1 MNGRPGRVAL
11 GVVTF
16 VALGAGWFALVAP
29 RSDRAG
35 SRSPITA
42 APSSIWPEGPFDA
55 PEQLSLAQSRVDAGR
70 DRWRLRAD
78 AVVAHFV
85 QSTFGWITVE
95 IADAAERPT
104 AGPVTYEAREDCGS
118 LCEGL
123 GGGGWVAVTVDRLLD
138 DRDGTVWSVVAV
150 GSDRLRLPVEAGDVV
165 VAGESLP
172 FGLSIAEDRHAAVG
186 VRYAQPPGDTV
197 VPDCGNGFAGEAGVT
212 DAEVSVTIPD
222 PPFDD
227 ASCSAARAVG
237 YVFAYTTTRLTVQ
250 TGDPLVEPVY
260 LTDLSI
266 VPVVIA

>member
-1 MNGRPGRVAL
+1 MSGRPGRVVL

-16 VALGAGWFALVAP
+16 VILGAGWFALVAP
-29 RSDRAG
+29 RSDEAG
-35 SRSPITA
+35 LVSPVA
-42 APSSIWPEGPFDA
+42 PAPSSIWPEGPFDR
-55 PEQLSLAQSRVDAGR
+55 PDTLRLEQARVEAGR

-95 IADAAERPT
+95 IAGAAEPPT
-104 AGPVTYEAREDCGS
+104 AGPVTYRAREDCGA

-123 GGGGWVAVTVDRLLD
+123 GGGGWVEVTVDRLLD
-138 DRDGTVWSVVAV
+138 ERAGTIWSVVAV
-150 GSDRLRLPVEAGDVV
+150 RSDRLRLPVEAGEVV

-172 FGLSIAEDRHAAVG
+172 FGLSLAEDRHAAVG
-186 VRYAQPPGDTV
+186 VRFAQPPGETTTS
-197 VPDCGNGFAGEAGVT
+197 DCGDGFAGEAGVT
-212 DAEVSVTIPD
+212 DAEVSVTVPD
-222 PPFDD
+222 PPFDEL
-227 ASCSAARAVG
+227 SCSAGGAAG